1 MGLVGF
7 DYELLFDTSR
17 SVEVG
22 PSCIVEFLKIGQD
35 QVPLLRFRLVDSL
48 VRQLATP

>member
-1 MGLVGF
+1 MSLVGF
-7 DYELLFDTSR
+7 DDELLLDTAR

-35 QVPLLRFRLVDSL
+35 QVALLRF
-48 VRQLATP
+48 